1 MSDAQEVYGVVIPD
15 EHSEIVRAAFDLSG
29 YPMSSEG
36 IIRFVVDGCIEM
48 MEGDGED
55 EEIPRGASS
64 KEKSDL
70 AERLN
75 EYIKNNPDQV
85 RYAMNAA
92 GHIGPVIAGLW
103 KSRVGGKGKG

>member
-1 MSDAQEVYGVVIPD
+1 MSDTHVYGVVIPD
-15 EHSEIVRAAFDLSG
+15 EHSEIVRAAFEMSG

-36 IIRFVVDGCIEM
+36 IVNFVVDGCIEM
-48 MEGDGED
+48 MEGDSED
-55 EEIPRGASS
+55 EEIPRNASK

-85 RYAMNAA
+85 QYMVGAV
-92 GHIGPVIAGLW
+92 GHVGPIISSLW
-103 KSRVGGKGKG
+103 KKRKGDKG